1 MWPSWPSF
9 RGVPFFDSFL
19 VTLFEGKSSKMDLK
33 WEGAFF
39 PPPTLSSPLG
49 LSPSSLTLKGTPL
62 YRNLQLLSVNYEA
75 FRNEEAPP
83 PQTPPE
89 AGF

>member
-9 RGVPFFDSFL
+9 GGVPFFDNFL
-19 VTLFEGKSSKMDLK
+19 VTLFERKCSKMDLK
-33 WEGAFF
+33 WEGAFTYTG
-39 PPPTLSSPLG
+39 PRTPPLG
-49 LSPSSLTLKGTPL
+49 LSPSYYPKVHPTTRPSA
-62 YRNLQLLSVNYEA
+62 LSVNYEA

>member
-33 WEGAFF
+33 WEGAFTPT
-39 PPPTLSSPLG
+39 PPCTPPLG
-49 LSPSSLTLKGTPL
+49 LSPSYYPKGHPS
-62 YRNLQLLSVNYEA
+62 QQQPSAFSVNYEA